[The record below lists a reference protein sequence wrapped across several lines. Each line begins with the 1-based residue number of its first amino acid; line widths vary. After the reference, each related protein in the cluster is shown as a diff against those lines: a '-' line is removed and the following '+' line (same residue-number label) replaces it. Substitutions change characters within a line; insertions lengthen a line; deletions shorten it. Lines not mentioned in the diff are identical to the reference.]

1 MLARKGVRV
10 PVHSSTAGRCRGPL
24 AATLVTILA
33 GLSFGE
39 DARGDLVWQSFGFS
53 NGQAIVD
60 GTTLTASTG
69 TGVTIG
75 RSEFSDNDSGGN
87 DITPGGN
94 ADYVTYQP
102 RRLGGQSR
110 YLELS
115 LDNISNDPADYVELT
130 LAFDQ
135 AVTDLQFSL
144 LDVDGNNGWDD
155 GVEVYYNGLNVRDDP
170 SILAINGSYNMPDD
184 KPYMHGWEG
193 IGRNAGNGRDVANI
207 DFDFGALAISSLTI
221 RFFSTTDA
229 ATNPAE
235 QEIGLSDLTFS
246 SSSAVPEPSAMA
258 CLGVFAVLLAVAQI
272 RRRSG
277 RRVTVCGA
285 H

>member
-1 MLARKGVRV
+1 MAVSAHIPRRDGTLLVV
-10 PVHSSTAGRCRGPL
+10 LMAGALGSL
-24 AATLVTILA
+24 ILPQ
-33 GLSFGE
+33 
-39 DARGDLVWQSFGFS
+39 DARADLVWQSFGFG
-53 NGQAIVD
+53 NGQAIAD

-75 RSEFSDNDSGGN
+75 RSEFSDNDSGGS

-102 RRLGGQSR
+102 RRMGGQSR

-115 LDNISNDPADYVELT
+115 LDNISNDPADYVELS
-130 LAFDQ
+130 LMFDQ

-155 GVEVYYNGLNVRDDP
+155 AVEVYYNGLNVRDNP

-193 IGRNAGNGRDVANI
+193 IGQNAGNGRDVGNI
-207 DFDFGALAISSLTI
+207 DFDFGALAVNSLTI
-221 RFFSTTDA
+221 RFFSTDDA
-229 ATNPAE
+229 AADPAA
-235 QEIGLSDLTFS
+235 QEIGLSDLSFSAATPEPSGLACMGVFAALLAGARMRRRKQPRLAS
-246 SSSAVPEPSAMA
+246 SSS
-258 CLGVFAVLLAVAQI
+258 G
-272 RRRSG
+272 
-277 RRVTVCGA
+277 
-285 H
+285 